1 MPYKLPHSCT
11 ADVLCVCAAG
21 EWQGDTGTRAFEK
34 LLSAEFRCEER
45 MSLPNWTDTC
55 YSLTV
60 WQRRSSTAAAGGEA
74 TAGKEKKAR
83 IPATASAGSST
94 VKGAGSAAV
103 QEHLLPHR
111 VHPFQCAQCG
121 CGRVEE
127 HSTSSSISSTS
138 SSGVRQLH
146 RCRMSYDLSF
156 CSSHCA
162 ALGRALHL
170 DELAVRCLLQGRQD
184 GEQGQVC
191 SDSSAPAP
199 LIELSAKYF
208 IKVPAPVIDK

>member
-1 MPYKLPHSCT
+1 MCCLSAVY
-11 ADVLCVCAAG
+11 AAG

-60 WQRRSSTAAAGGEA
+60 WQRRSSTAAGGE
-74 TAGKEKKAR
+74 TTGKEKKAR
-83 IPATASAGSST
+83 VPPTTTGSST
-94 VKGAGSAAV
+94 AKGSGSAAV

-111 VHPFQCAQCG
+111 VHLFQCAQCG
-121 CGRVEE
+121 CGRAEE
-127 HSTSSSISSTS
+127 HSTS

-184 GEQGQVC
+184 GEQGGEC

-199 LIELSAKYF
+199 LIKLSAKYF